1 MYVKIC
7 SWLFWALKFISL
19 RSFSHAKF
27 QDLTMGYHMIT
38 TYKGWCKAFLMVYKT
53 NGVLL
58 FSRRKIEQPTNHAA
72 CCNVFFYN
80 FSTARNLLEKQ
91 LPHRY
96 SMNERHDRQKKLQF
110 LSQITIMGQ
119 TIIRLLWRCLM
130 GKIIRSFRHTFAT
143 NANDLFKNT
152 ERIWNNNPTRH

>member
-1 MYVKIC
+1 MYLKTIIMYVKIC

-96 SMNERHDRQKKLQF
+96 SMNERHDRQKKAAVFKPNNYNGLDNHPSSLEMF
-110 LSQITIMGQ
+110 DGQ
-119 TIIRLLWRCLM
+119 NN
-130 GKIIRSFRHTFAT
+130 KIFQTYVCH
-143 NANDLFKNT
+143 
-152 ERIWNNNPTRH
+152 